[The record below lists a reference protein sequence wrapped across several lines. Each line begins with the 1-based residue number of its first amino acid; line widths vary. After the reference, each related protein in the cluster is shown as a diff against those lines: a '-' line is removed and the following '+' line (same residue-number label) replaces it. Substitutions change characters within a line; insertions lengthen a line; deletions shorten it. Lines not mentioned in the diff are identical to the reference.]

1 MKSFNEFIVHDKCGT
16 PECCMKCDTA
26 VSADEGSASH
36 TGKRTGETWED
47 GYDRRVVQVTDPDQK
62 KDGYTWRIKGKERDE
77 ITIKLYKS
85 KPDFKEFE
93 KQMRRV
99 AGHEFG
105 G

>member
-26 VSADEGSASH
+26 VSVDEGSASH

-62 KDGYTWRIKGKERDE
+62 RMDTLGASKAKNEM
-77 ITIKLYKS
+77 KS
-85 KPDFKEFE
+85 RLNCTKVSLILKNL
-93 KQMRRV
+93 KNKCAV
-99 AGHEFG
+99 
-105 G
+105 